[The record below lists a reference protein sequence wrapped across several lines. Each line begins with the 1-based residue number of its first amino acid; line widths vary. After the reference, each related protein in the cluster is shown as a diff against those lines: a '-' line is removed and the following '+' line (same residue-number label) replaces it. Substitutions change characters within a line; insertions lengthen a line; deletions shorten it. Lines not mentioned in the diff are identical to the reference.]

1 MRRRMFLALTCLVLG
16 YSTYALG
23 QQPPQ
28 AADDADQPK
37 ATTTTSEGTIPAAV
51 SSRAVE
57 TLLRKRVDAIDWRDK
72 PFEDVLAWLRDN
84 GEGRVNILPKWG
96 PLGVENVKGDS
107 LITLQLNNTTV
118 ADVLNEA
125 LDQLSEK
132 DAESQLRYRGI
143 GNKLT
148 ISTRQDFERR
158 LYVRIYDA
166 TDILFRVPDF
176 GRSAPVIDLQ
186 KSSQG
191 GGAGGGGSSG
201 QSVFGGAGGG
211 ASGNQ
216 ESGSGQQA
224 EQENETRLKKL
235 KDLIQTTI
243 ARESWDLTGTQ
254 GATAAGAA
262 TGGRGRIEIFNST
275 LVISN
280 TIEVHEMIAGA
291 FSFGD

>member
-37 ATTTTSEGTIPAAV
+37 ATISEATIPGPG

-96 PLGVENVKGDS
+96 QLGVENVKGDS

-118 ADVLNEA
+118 ADVLNET

-132 DAESQLRYRGI
+132 DTESQLRYRGI

-176 GRSAPVIDLQ
+176 GRNAPVIDLQ

-191 GGAGGGGSSG
+191 GGAGGGGGSG

-211 ASGNQ
+211 ASGSQ

-235 KDLIQTTI
+235 KDLIQATI

-254 GATAAGAA
+254 GAATPGAA
-262 TGGRGRIEIFNST
+262 TGRGRIEIFNST